1 MSMNYSDLVAQ
12 LKALK
17 PTIVARYKV
26 REMGLFG
33 SSARGQATETSDI
46 DLLVEFEDEA
56 DLFDW
61 VGMALFLEDAL
72 QRKVDVVPKQA
83 LREELREGVLSEV
96 VPI

>member
-1 MSMNYSDLVAQ
+1 MLTSYDDLIAQ

-26 REMGLFG
+26 REIGLFG
-33 SSARGQATETSDI
+33 STVHGKATETSDV

-61 VGMALFLEDAL
+61 VGVALFLEDAL
-72 QRKVDVVPKQA
+72 QRRVDVVPKQA
-83 LREELREGVLSEV
+83 LREELREAVLSEV